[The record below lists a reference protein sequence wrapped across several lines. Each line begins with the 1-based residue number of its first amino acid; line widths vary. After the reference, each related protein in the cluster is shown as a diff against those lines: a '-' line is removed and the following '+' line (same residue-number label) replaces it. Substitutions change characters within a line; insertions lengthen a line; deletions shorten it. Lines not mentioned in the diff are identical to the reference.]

1 MKKQRSNN
9 KFLKIAAVSLALLA
23 LPPLAVYGQTV
34 RCRAAQPR
42 PALPG
47 VMSDEIR
54 LDPVAGAL
62 YRYGVQGGINRAD
75 SYWSDNVFT
84 VLRGKLKQAA
94 ARGLLSRE
102 QLDCLLDRVAGRGPR
117 RAGAAGKRQRAGP
130 VLRVQLHGQYPD
142 CELPDVHGERLQGD
156 GKRRDVQYRR

>member
-1 MKKQRSNN
+1 MKQQRSTT

-34 RCRAAQPR
+34 RYRAAQPR

-62 YRYGVQGGINRAD
+62 YRYGVR
-75 SYWSDNVFT
+75 
-84 VLRGKLKQAA
+84 
-94 ARGLLSRE
+94 
-102 QLDCLLDRVAGRGPR
+102 
-117 RAGAAGKRQRAGP
+117 GKRQLAAAGGRLSGELRDFVLDRGAEGEAHAGP
-130 VLRVQLHGQYPD
+130 VQPENGSAQVQCYGCSYTGNIQTVSFRMYTVNAYKATESGEMYSID
-142 CELPDVHGERLQGD
+142 DESCIELMYLPGTGAF
-156 GKRRDVQYRR
+156 

>member
-102 QLDCLLDRVAGRGPR
+102 QLDYLLD
-117 RAGAAGKRQRAGP
+117 
-130 VLRVQLHGQYPD
+130 LSLIHI
-142 CELPDVHGERLQGD
+142 
-156 GKRRDVQYRR
+156 

>member
-62 YRYGVQGGINRAD
+62 YRYRVQGGQLLVRQCLYRTA
-75 SYWSDNVFT
+75 
-84 VLRGKLKQAA
+84 RQA
-94 ARGLLSRE
+94 E
-102 QLDCLLDRVAGRGPR
+102 AGR
-117 RAGAAGKRQRAGP
+117 RAGPSQPGAA
-130 VLRVQLHGQYPD
+130 
-142 CELPDVHGERLQGD
+142 
-156 GKRRDVQYRR
+156 

>member
-75 SYWSDNVFT
+75 QLLVRQCLYRT
-84 VLRGKLKQAA
+84 ARQA
-94 ARGLLSRE
+94 E
-102 QLDCLLDRVAGRGPR
+102 AGR
-117 RAGAAGKRQRAGP
+117 RAGPSQPGAA
-130 VLRVQLHGQYPD
+130 
-142 CELPDVHGERLQGD
+142 
-156 GKRRDVQYRR
+156 

>member
-75 SYWSDNVFT
+75 SYWSDNS
-84 VLRGKLKQAA
+84 LPYCAA
-94 ARGLLSRE
+94 S
-102 QLDCLLDRVAGRGPR
+102 
-117 RAGAAGKRQRAGP
+117 
-130 VLRVQLHGQYPD
+130 
-142 CELPDVHGERLQGD
+142 
-156 GKRRDVQYRR
+156 

>member
-47 VMSDEIR
+47 VMSDETTA
-54 LDPVAGAL
+54 LDPRGRGAL
-62 YRYGVQGGINRAD
+62 P
-75 SYWSDNVFT
+75 
-84 VLRGKLKQAA
+84 L
-94 ARGLLSRE
+94 
-102 QLDCLLDRVAGRGPR
+102 R
-117 RAGAAGKRQRAGP
+117 RAGRHQSGG
-130 VLRVQLHGQYPD
+130 QL
-142 CELPDVHGERLQGD
+142 LV
-156 GKRRDVQYRR
+156 

>member
-54 LDPVAGAL
+54 LDPWPGRSTVTAC
-62 YRYGVQGGINRAD
+62 RAA
-75 SYWSDNVFT
+75 SIGRTAIGPTMSLPYC
-84 VLRGKLKQAA
+84 AA
-94 ARGLLSRE
+94 S
-102 QLDCLLDRVAGRGPR
+102 
-117 RAGAAGKRQRAGP
+117 
-130 VLRVQLHGQYPD
+130 
-142 CELPDVHGERLQGD
+142 
-156 GKRRDVQYRR
+156 

>member
-102 QLDCLLDRVAGRGPR
+102 QLDYLLDRV
-117 RAGAAGKRQRAGP
+117 AGAAGKRQRAGP

>member
-54 LDPVAGAL
+54 LDPVAGA
-62 YRYGVQGGINRAD
+62 RPTPGRC
-75 SYWSDNVFT
+75 SRKT
-84 VLRGKLKQAA
+84 AA
-94 ARGLLSRE
+94 CRSSAT
-102 QLDCLLDRVAGRGPR
+102 
-117 RAGAAGKRQRAGP
+117 GAATRAIS
-130 VLRVQLHGQYPD
+130 
-142 CELPDVHGERLQGD
+142 RL
-156 GKRRDVQYRR
+156 

>member
-9 KFLKIAAVSLALLA
+9 EFLKIAAVSLALLA

-54 LDPVAGAL
+54 LDPVANF
-62 YRYGVQGGINRAD
+62 GGN
-75 SYWSDNVFT
+75 
-84 VLRGKLKQAA
+84 L
-94 ARGLLSRE
+94 
-102 QLDCLLDRVAGRGPR
+102 
-117 RAGAAGKRQRAGP
+117 
-130 VLRVQLHGQYPD
+130 
-142 CELPDVHGERLQGD
+142 
-156 GKRRDVQYRR
+156 